1 MTTAMV
7 GDARC
12 PLRTLEQELLDLE
25 DWRPLTEAEFRAWTC
40 GELGPAPEGQLYGC
54 SPCGIPVIYRAESLE
69 SAVMSLHAAGALG
82 LVTAL
87 LDSPEACQLHAAARV
102 DICIALGDRR
112 RALRALEADV
122 PWAREYVLDQAQ
134 RPWRHQPTW
143 QWAREIAGIVAARMA
158 AMAVLDGEQGV
169 AAGG

>member
-40 GELGPAPEGQLYGC
+40 GELGLAPEGQLYGF
-54 SPCGIPVIYRAESLE
+54 SPCSIPVIYRAESLE
-69 SAVMSLHAAGALG
+69 SAVISLHAAGALG

-102 DICIALGDRR
+102 DICIAIGDRR
-112 RALRALEADV
+112 RALRALEADA
-122 PWAREYVLDQAQ
+122 PWAREYVLEQALN
-134 RPWRHQPTW
+134 PWKHGPTW
-143 QWAREIAGIVAARMA
+143 QWAREMAGIVAARMA
-158 AMAVLDGEQGV
+158 AMVALEGEQGV
-169 AAGG
+169 AAGS

>member
-1 MTTAMV
+1 MTTARI
-7 GDARC
+7 GDAKC

-25 DWRPLTEAEFRAWTC
+25 DWRPLNEAEFRAWTC
-40 GELGPAPEGQLYGC
+40 GELEPAPEGQLYGF

-102 DICIALGDRR
+102 DICIAIGDRR

-122 PWAREYVLDQAQ
+122 PWAREYVLDQAL
-134 RPWRHQPTW
+134 RPWTHQPTW
-143 QWAREIAGIVAARMA
+143 QWAHEIAGIVAARMA
-158 AMAVLDGEQGV
+158 AVDALDAEQGV
-169 AAGG
+169 SAGS